1 MADLEAEFMKALK
14 YYDRRTVKMET
25 VPIPPVEED
34 EVLVETRACG
44 ICSSDVMDWYREPHA
59 PTFFGH
65 EPTGVIVKTGSMVK
79 GFRPGDRVFVH
90 HHVPC
95 FVCRYC
101 RNGNYSM
108 CPSFRENGIYPGGFS
123 QFIKVKG
130 ENVRRGLLVLPST
143 LSFIDATL
151 IEPVACCLQ
160 AIHRSGISVGDTVVV
175 IGAGFNGLVL
185 AFLTKIF
192 GSQKTI
198 VVEPDEF
205 RLELASHL
213 GADEGINPD
222 KENTAEAIK
231 KINGGRLADVVLV
244 TPPFPQ
250 VAEGS
255 ISLVDRGGTLVLYAP
270 SAPGESFAF
279 PIYQI
284 YFSQI
289 TIKTSYSASPLLTR
303 EALVLLNSDQININ
317 QLISVYPFSDFEKAF
332 SAVRHDKTLVKVVL
346 EF

>member
-1 MADLEAEFMKALK
+1 MTGLEANSVKALK
-14 YYDRRTVKMET
+14 YYDRKTVKMEE
-25 VPIPPVEED
+25 VSIPQLEND
-34 EVLVETRACG
+34 EVLVETKACG

-65 EPTGVIVKTGSMVK
+65 EPTGVIVKAGSMVK
-79 GFRPGDRVFVH
+79 DFRPGDRVFVH

-101 RNGNYSM
+101 RKGNYSM
-108 CPSFRENGIYPGGFS
+108 CPNFRENGIYPGGFS

-130 ENVRRGLLVLPST
+130 ENVRRGLLILPPT

-151 IEPVACCLQ
+151 TEPIACCLQ
-160 AIHRSGISVGDTVVV
+160 AIYRSGISVGDTVVI

-185 AFLTKIF
+185 TFLSKIF

-205 RLELASHL
+205 RLKLASRL
-213 GADEGINPD
+213 GADEGINPNR
-222 KENTAEAIK
+222 ENTIEAIK
-231 KINGGRLADVVLV
+231 EINGGRLADVVLV

-250 VAEGS
+250 VVESS

-270 SAPGESFAF
+270 SAPGESFSF
-279 PIYQI
+279 PIYQV

-303 EALVLLNSDQININ
+303 EALALLNSNQSNIN

-332 SAVRHDKTLVKVVL
+332 SAVRYDKTLVKVVL

>member
-1 MADLEAEFMKALK
+1 MADLEAGFTKALK
-14 YYDRRTVKMET
+14 YYDRRTVKLET
-25 VPIPPVEED
+25 VSLLPMEAD
-34 EVLVETRACG
+34 EVLVETKACG
-44 ICSSDVMDWYREPHA
+44 ICSSDIMDWYREPHA
-59 PTFFGH
+59 PAFFGH
-65 EPTGVIVKTGSMVK
+65 EPTGVIVKTGSMVRD
-79 GFRPGDRVFVH
+79 FQPGDRVFVH

-101 RNGNYSM
+101 RKGNYSM
-108 CPSFRENGIYPGGFS
+108 CSHFRENGIYPGGFS
-123 QFIKVKG
+123 QFIKVRA
-130 ENVRRGLLVLPST
+130 ENVRRGLLVLPPT

-160 AIHRSGISVGDTVVV
+160 AIYRSGISVGDTVVV
-175 IGAGFNGLVL
+175 VGAGFNGLIL
-185 AFLTKIF
+185 TFLSKIF

-198 VVEPDEF
+198 VVEPNEF
-205 RLELASHL
+205 RLGLASRL

-222 KENTAEAIK
+222 KEEPAEAIK

-250 VAEGS
+250 VVESS
-255 ISLVDRGGTLVLYAP
+255 ISLVDRGGTLLLYAP
-270 SAPGESFAF
+270 SAPGQSFTF

-289 TIKTSYSASPLLTR
+289 TVKTSYSASPLLTR
-303 EALVLLNSDQININ
+303 EALTLLDSGRFEVD
-317 QLISVYPFSDFEKAF
+317 QLISVYPFLDFEKAF
-332 SAVRHDKTLVKVVL
+332 SAVRYDKTLIKVVL